1 MFTTKKA
8 EVISAQI
15 FSRSKCTLQ
24 LLEGLEH
31 IYAVLFTYRDPHITP
46 DEIIPLTLM
55 WYKAH
60 KIFL

>member
-15 FSRSKCTLQ
+15 FSCSKCPLQ

-55 WYKAH
+55 
-60 KIFL
+60 